1 MNKKEK
7 NEKEDIKEE
16 IKELVIARLE
26 VMPRD
31 KKISIG
37 SSGDFTRD
45 ELIEAVKEGNELGK
59 RIIEVQLEYLR
70 LLKEGV
76 FYEQNVIGNEA

>member
-70 LLKEGV
+70 LRKEGV